1 MGAELQDVINAI
13 NSLGSSMSASA
24 AASAPDSPEMIQRR
38 MEGLNS
44 ENEALERQRRLIDQ
58 RAASAQRDADLRQNA
73 IEQARN
79 EEQVLQA
86 VYDAQMANTSASAE
100 SRAAALENLET
111 ARAATDQLEDESAEL
126 DRNTQSR
133 EANNAAIQSMTSS
146 VQNSMMAYQKHSVVN
161 VANIVNMGKQ
171 IKKVGL
177 LGAAQAAVTG
187 ILLAFVDS
195 VLALTMETD
204 KQTSA
209 LMRNTGAT
217 REQALAIAD
226 DVQHMASLGVE
237 VGELTAAHEALRG
250 TMTDFTRM
258 SSNQQ
263 REIANTGAL
272 LAEQGVSLDDYA
284 KGMQTGTK
292 AFGMSGTA
300 MAATSR
306 ELNSLATQIG
316 VVPKQMAADF
326 ANSGGKLAKFGS
338 DGVRAF
344 KDLAIVS
351 KSTGLSIDKL
361 LKITDKFDTFEGAAE
376 QAGMLNAALG
386 GNFVNAM
393 DLMMTTDPAERFGM
407 IKDAIMNTG
416 LSFDEMSYYQKKFY
430 AEAAGLD
437 DVNDLALLM
446 SGNMDKLTA
455 SSKMTSDQI
464 HDLEKRTEEFR
475 DIGEKFKNLLRA
487 FIPVMKPLIKD
498 LRKIADELAKNET
511 LIADITG
518 LFKGMGTVLKFVA
531 ENFKLVAGAI
541 VALGIGAIVIK
552 LLLLA
557 KALGI
562 IGVTAPPVAGAIMG
576 TVGPMLAFGGAAA
589 LVGAGIWMASEGIAS
604 MAKAFSGLDANAM
617 AAVGVA
623 LLAMGAGI
631 YFLGGASAAASGP
644 LMALAFSVMM
654 IGAGIGLAAAGIG
667 LMGAGFGMMFEHAD
681 ADKLQSLAGVIFY
694 LASAIGILG
703 GLGPVGAA
711 GMGILAGGFLAL
723 GASIMMMEGS
733 LTAFAQFTGNLSALT
748 QDTTGLKEV
757 ATEIKAIA
765 DAIWTLPLMPTLALS
780 TAFEHAR
787 ASATVGAHS
796 AAANRTAAAA
806 PANQPPP
813 KVEVKVY
820 IEDVEVKPSKIETAL
835 NDIITPL
842 IS

>member
-1 MGAELQDVINAI
+1 MAATLDDVVAAI
-13 NSLGSSMSASA
+13 NSMGSAQSA
-24 AASAPDSPEMIQRR
+24 AQNPDSPEMIQRR
-38 MEGLNS
+38 VEGLNS
-44 ENEALERQRRLIDQ
+44 ENEALERQRALLDQ
-58 RAASAQRDADLRQNA
+58 RAASSERDQAIRQNA

-79 EEQVLQA
+79 EEQVMQA

-100 SRAAALENLET
+100 SRRAALENLED
-111 ARAATDQLEDESAEL
+111 ARAATDGLERQSAEL

-133 EANNAAIQSMTSS
+133 EANNAAIQSMTNS
-146 VQNSMMAYQKHSVVN
+146 VQNSMMAYQKHNVVN
-161 VANIVNMGKQ
+161 VANIVSMGKQ
-171 IKKVGL
+171 IKEVGL

-187 ILLAFVDS
+187 LLLAFVDS
-195 VLALTMETD
+195 VLAITMEVD
-204 KQTSA
+204 KETSA
-209 LMRNTGAT
+209 LMRNTGVT
-217 REQALAIAD
+217 REHALAMVANR
-226 DVQHMASLGVE
+226 QAMAGLGVE
-237 VGELTAAHEALRG
+237 VGELTAAHTALRG
-250 TMTDFTRM
+250 SMTDFSMM
-258 SSNQQ
+258 SVTQQ
-263 REIANTGAL
+263 RAIGETGAL

-284 KGMQTGTK
+284 KGMQTSTK
-292 AFGMSGTA
+292 AFGMSAEASTA
-300 MAATSR
+300 ASR
-306 ELNSLATQIG
+306 ELNSLAANIG
-316 VVPKQMAADF
+316 VLPKQMAADF
-326 ANSGGKLAKFGS
+326 ANAGGQLAKFGS

-446 SGNMDKLTA
+446 SGNMDKLTK
-455 SSKMTSDQI
+455 SSKMSSAEI
-464 HDLEKRTEEFR
+464 EDLAARTKEFQ
-475 DIGEKFKNLLRA
+475 DIGEKFKNLFRKM
-487 FIPVMKPLIKD
+487 IPHLEKAIVFFHDLMDTLSENETMIKD
-498 LRKIADELAKNET
+498 IAGTFET
-511 LIADITG
+511 
-518 LFKGMGTVLKFVA
+518 MGTVLKWVA
-531 ENFKLVAGAI
+531 ENFKLVAYGIAGLGLL
-541 VALGIGAIVIK
+541 VLVGKLWLFVKALLGIGA
-552 LLLLA
+552 A
-557 KALGI
+557 
-562 IGVTAPPVAGAIMG
+562 APPVAAGIMG
-576 TVGPMLAFGGAAA
+576 TVGPMLAFGAAVA

-604 MAKAFSGLDANAM
+604 MAKAFSGLDGAAM

-623 LLAMGAGI
+623 LLAIGAGI

-644 LMALAFSVMM
+644 LLALAFSVMM

-667 LMGAGFGMMFEHAD
+667 LMGEGFGKMFEHASVD
-681 ADKLQSLAGVIFY
+681 QLQSFVLVLGTLALSIA
-694 LASAIGILG
+694 LLG
-703 GLGPVGAA
+703 SLGPVGYA
-711 GMGILAGGFLAL
+711 GMSMLAGGFLAM
-723 GASIMMMEGS
+723 GVAMMMMEGS
-733 LTAFAQFTGNLSALT
+733 LTAFAQFTGNLSSLAQDSSGLT
-748 QDTTGLKEV
+748 QV
-757 ATEIKAIA
+757 ASEIVAIA
-765 DAIWTLPLMPTLALS
+765 DAINTLPLMPTLALS

-787 ASATVGAHS
+787 ASATTGAHS

-842 IS
+842 LN